1 MIRLMI
7 VDDNRMLRLGLE
19 AALESGGGIELVG
32 SFDLGEQT
40 VIEMEG
46 LKPDV
51 VLMVM
56 KWSVVSLIETSRKI
70 RYLSPETKV
79 LMLAAEARDEDVLAS
94 IMAGASG
101 YVSMNARRSELIRV
115 VHVVAGGGYFFER
128 GVVDRVIGRL
138 QDMNGVADVDEVDA
152 LTERDVLILN
162 MIAGGRGNEEIGASL
177 GVATPTVR
185 NIITR
190 LRAKLS
196 LHSRTQLAA
205 YAVRREILHEFHSV
219 SNRLRES
226 E

>member
-19 AALESGGGIELVG
+19 AAFESGGGIELVG

-79 LMLAAEARDEDVLAS
+79 LMLAPEARDEDVLAS